1 MHSGRFFATNER
13 IMIIPPNLAEG
24 DLIYITAP
32 AKATDAAS
40 VQYTKSFLEAH
51 GFRVLLSKHCLGAHR
66 YFSGT
71 DEERSADMQFGID
84 HPDVKAILCARGG
97 YGCVRIVDQ
106 INWANMLREPRWL
119 IGFSDITV
127 FHHRL
132 MRLGVQSIHGS
143 MPLNFEKNTPEALE
157 TMLTIL
163 QGEKPVIS
171 CGVNAANQ
179 VGSAEG
185 VLMGGN
191 LSIVYSLLGTD
202 DRLNFDDGI
211 LFLEDLAEQLYHLDR
226 MFFALKKAGA
236 FSKIKG
242 LIIGGMTDLED
253 TDNPTGLSIDEI
265 VSHHFRYSKI
275 PICYD
280 FPIGHFE
287 DNRSVIV
294 GADVK
299 LEVSDTGVSLS
310 YLNSF

>member
-1 MHSGRFFATNER
+1 
-13 IMIIPPNLAEG
+13 MIIPPHLSKG

-32 AKATDAAS
+32 AKATDMAS
-40 VQYTKSFLEAH
+40 VTFTKDFLERT
-51 GFRVLLSKHCLGAHR
+51 GFRVLLSEHCLGSYL

-71 DEERSADMQFGID
+71 DEQRAADMQFGID
-84 HPDVKAILCARGG
+84 HPEVKAILCARGG
-97 YGCVRIVDQ
+97 YGCIRIVDQ

-132 MRLGVQSIHGS
+132 MKLGVQSIHGS
-143 MPLNFEKNTPEALE
+143 MPLNFEKNSPEALE
-157 TMLTIL
+157 TMLAIL
-163 QGEKPVIS
+163 RGEKPVIHCS
-171 CGVNAANQ
+171 PNAANHT
-179 VGSAEG
+179 GTAEG
-185 VLMGGN
+185 TLIGGN
-191 LSIVYSLLGTD
+191 LSIVFSLLGTD
-202 DRLNFDDGI
+202 DAFCFDGGI

-226 MFFALKKAGA
+226 MFFALKKAGVL
-236 FSKIKG
+236 SKIRG

-253 TDNPTGLSIDEI
+253 TDNPTGFTIHGI
-265 VSHHFRYSKI
+265 VSQHFTYSRI

-294 GADVK
+294 GSKVK
-299 LEVSDTGVSLS
+299 LNVQETDVSLS

>member
-1 MHSGRFFATNER
+1 
-13 IMIIPPNLAEG
+13 MIVPPKLSKG

-32 AKATDAAS
+32 AKASDANSIAF
-40 VQYTKSFLEAH
+40 TKAFLEKK
-51 GFRVLLSKHCLGAHR
+51 GFKVLLSAHCLDVHH

-71 DEERSADMQFGID
+71 DEERAADMQYGID
-84 HPDVKAILCARGG
+84 HPEVKAILCARGG

-132 MRLGVQSIHGS
+132 IKLGVQSIHGS

-157 TMLTIL
+157 TMMAIL
-163 QGEKPVIS
+163 EGDLPQIEGPSHAENSLGEASGTLI
-171 CGVNAANQ
+171 
-179 VGSAEG
+179 
-185 VLMGGN
+185 GGN

-202 DRLNFDDGI
+202 DAYSFDHSI
-211 LFLEDLAEQLYHLDR
+211 LFLEDLAEQLYHIDR
-226 MFFALKKAGA
+226 MFFALKKSGA
-236 FSKIKG
+236 LAKIKG

-253 TDNPTGLSIDEI
+253 TDNPTGLTIEGI
-265 VSHHFRYSKI
+265 VGQHFSYSKI
-275 PICYD
+275 PICYQ

-287 DNRSVIV
+287 DNRSVIM
-294 GADVK
+294 GA
-299 LEVSDTGVSLS
+299 EVNLSVQETGSMLS